1 MQVHAEHGEIPVVKD
16 AEKEGP
22 IPSVWRPVLTG
33 IVAAFARQ
41 DYRLSSGMAGVAPVS
56 AVTAEQIQDYIENYG
71 ATLIDLPESTWNTS
85 VCIWEGN
92 RWDVLIDLSTQEEAS
107 SDLVLRAHIF
117 ETNDRYIVHVYM
129 VYVP

>member
-41 DYRLSSGMAGVAPVS
+41 D
-56 AVTAEQIQDYIENYG
+56 
-71 ATLIDLPESTWNTS
+71 
-85 VCIWEGN
+85 
-92 RWDVLIDLSTQEEAS
+92 
-107 SDLVLRAHIF
+107 
-117 ETNDRYIVHVYM
+117 
-129 VYVP
+129 